1 MSTLQVLIVYTFY
14 CSYYH
19 TLLPF
24 ATRTEQQVV
33 NARSVWRADPAAV
46 VPQLRTLQAAIGDAP
61 LRVQP
66 SSSLQFVPWDLSC
79 ETELQQSRP
88 AVAAALAFAVQKL
101 AEVTLL
107 ARVCVLNGSAEQSS
121 ELKEATSAWEGFRA
135 AARGAAALSLDDAI
149 KAAGDEPAFVRAKPF
164 AERKKLQLPGLPPLP
179 TTTIGSFPQVC
190 TFHHTVLYWIDADD
204 GNSLL

>member
-1 MSTLQVLIVYTFY
+1 VHRAH
-14 CSYYH
+14 H
-19 TLLPF
+19 T
-24 ATRTEQQVV
+24 TQVV

-46 VPQLRTLQAAIGDAP
+46 VPQLRALQAAIGDAP

-79 ETELQQSRP
+79 ETELQQRRP

-135 AARGAAALSLDDAI
+135 AAKGAAALSLDDAI
-149 KAAGDEPAFVRAKPF
+149 KAAGGDHAFVRAKPF

-190 TFHHTVLYWIDADD
+190 TLINT
-204 GNSLL
+204 